1 MSAVDI
7 SPEPGQIQV
16 VPKRTLGQKLVEIAL
31 SIDRIEKDKTFPGQ
45 GNWKYA
51 SAENMLATVRGEF
64 LSRGVLV
71 LASERETTDRP
82 RTTRQGDET
91 AVTTVHLTFTLMDTE
106 SPDEIELDWVGRGED
121 PADRGIGKALTN
133 AIKTFMRQQL
143 MLPWGDD
150 PEASDSDGPSGYGG
164 SQGGTINL
172 LSEARGLS
180 DDVLSQILSSNGV
193 AVTGS
198 PLTTFTR
205 IPGASVPG
213 VRAALQAARS

>member
-121 PADRGIGKALTN
+121 SADRGVGKALTN
-133 AIKTFMRQQL
+133 AVKTFMRQQL

-150 PEASDSDGPSGYGG
+150 PEADDSDGPSGYGG
-164 SQGGTINL
+164 GQGGNVNL
-172 LSEARGLS
+172 IAEAKGLS
-180 DDVLSQILSSNGV
+180 DDVLRQILEGV
-193 AVTGS
+193 GLEVHGS
-198 PLTTFTR
+198 AFGTFTR
-205 IPGASVPG
+205 IPAAFAPG
-213 VRAALQAARS
+213 VRDALERARA